1 MKSATS
7 VWSLRKQT
15 SKISFLETSTSMLP
29 PDNDKI
35 DKHYLFLLVHEV
47 IYVASR
53 IVNLNNDL
61 KQYHTDDFFHELIS
75 RTT

>member
-1 MKSATS
+1 
-7 VWSLRKQT
+7 
-15 SKISFLETSTSMLP
+15 MLP

-35 DKHYLFLLVHEV
+35 DKHHLFLLVHEV

-61 KQYHTDDFFHELIS
+61 KQYHTDDFFHELNS